1 MIGQLDLT
9 RKEVMVLGG
18 GFAGLLSAW
27 HLARAGW
34 KVDLVEGNDRLGG
47 LISTARLDH
56 GIAEAAAH
64 SLLATQ
70 PVLDLFSELGVEL
83 APLRKSARARYIVR
97 QGRARRMPLRWFELL
112 DVVGGVFGRR
122 ADRSHESD
130 NSGLMLDSWARYFLG
145 EAALEYLIN
154 PMVRGIYAARPSELA
169 VSAAFPKLAV
179 PGGATLFQ
187 AMRSGSS
194 EKKVSARGAR
204 GKMMVPTQ
212 GMEALIRALEASLRA
227 NPRVTIRTGM
237 TVESLD
243 AINVPNL
250 IVALPAYALGRIFM
264 NDGRIEE
271 AQACSLINYSPLMSV
286 SVILRKKD
294 FERVPNGVGTLV
306 PEIEEQDGWSC
317 LGVLYPSAGF
327 PGRVFDESEHI
338 ACTLMFGGTAH
349 PEHLAWDDAEVA
361 SHVISTLKRLHGY
374 RADELGICDIKIHRW
389 GRAIPVYD
397 PQLISANEQLSKGFF
412 GVSGRVAFGNWT
424 GQVSLR
430 GMIETWGEASK
441 RVDR

>member
-1 MIGQLDLT
+1 MAMIGQLDPT

-27 HLARAGW
+27 HLARSGW

-47 LISTARLDH
+47 LISTAKLDH
-56 GIAEAAAH
+56 GMAEAAAH

-70 PVLDLFSELGVEL
+70 PVVDLFAELGVGL
-83 APLRKSARARYIVR
+83 SPLRKAARARYIVR
-97 QGRARRMPLRWFELL
+97 QGRARRLPLRWFEIL
-112 DVVGGVFGRR
+112 DILGGVFGRR
-122 ADRSHESD
+122 ANGSHRAD
-130 NSGLMLDSWARYFLG
+130 NPELMLDSWARYFLG
-145 EAALEYLIN
+145 DAALEYLIN

-169 VSAAFPKLAV
+169 VGAAFPSLAV

-194 EKKVSARGAR
+194 EKKASARGAR

-212 GMEALIRALEASLRA
+212 GMEALTRSLETSLRS
-227 NPRVTIRTGM
+227 NSRVTIRTGM

-243 AINVPNL
+243 AIDVPNL

-264 NDGRIEE
+264 NDGHVDD

-286 SVILRKKD
+286 TAILRKSD
-294 FERVPNGVGTLV
+294 FERVPHGVGTLV
-306 PEIEEQDGWSC
+306 PEIEERDGWSC
-317 LGVLYPSAGF
+317 LGVLYPSSGF
-327 PGRVFDESEHI
+327 PGRVSDENEYIS
-338 ACTLMFGGTAH
+338 CTLMFGGTAH
-349 PEHLAWDDAEVA
+349 PEHLAWDDSEVA
-361 SHVISTLKRLHGY
+361 AQVISTLRRLHGY
-374 RADELGICDIKIHRW
+374 RSDEHGLCDLKIHRW

-397 PQLISANEQLSKGFF
+397 THLMAAHAHLSKSFF
-412 GVSGRVAFGNWT
+412 GRPGRVAFGNWT

-430 GMIETWGEASK
+430 GMIETWDAASK
-441 RVDR
+441 